1 MIKEVSMDFSLSEEQ
16 KMLRSTIRDLFKREF
31 PRQYIRELDKK
42 GEYPLD
48 IYHRLGEMGLLG
60 LPFPEKYG
68 GSGGDYMD
76 FIVLLEALCKESM
89 LAGSV
94 YLFNVGFGG
103 TTLLRWGTEE
113 QKNFYLPK
121 LIKGEMKFALCFT
134 EPNAGSDLASITTSA
149 VPVEGGYKVNGSKT
163 FSTGAHMA
171 DRVFI
176 LTRTDKSVSKHKG
189 LSLLIADTKAAGIE
203 IHPFEV
209 LGVRGCGENDV
220 YFSDLFIPADQ
231 VIGGKLN
238 QGWEILN
245 SILTIERLSLSA
257 QCVGNM
263 QAILDDALDYA
274 KQRVQFGQP
283 IGKFQAIQHMLAE
296 MYVDLEAAR
305 LLAYRVAWLL
315 NTGQP
320 YQAEASAAKVFAS
333 EAFVSLANKGMQ
345 VMGGAGYTMDQ
356 DMQRYLRDAR
366 MFPIGG
372 GTTQIQKNIIAKS
385 LGL

>member
-1 MIKEVSMDFSLSEEQ
+1 MDFSLTEEQ
-16 KMLRSTIRDLFKREF
+16 KMLRASIKDLFKKEF

-42 GEYPLD
+42 AEYPLE
-48 IYHRLGEMGLLG
+48 ILHRLAEMGLLG

-68 GSGGDYMD
+68 GGGGDYMD
-76 FIVLLEALCKESM
+76 FIVMLEALCKESM

-121 LIKGEMKFALCFT
+121 LIKGEMRFGLCFT
-134 EPNAGSDLASITTSA
+134 EPNAGSDLGSITTSA
-149 VPVEGGYKVNGSKT
+149 IPVEGGWKVNGSKT
-163 FSTGAHMA
+163 FSSGAQMA
-171 DRVFI
+171 HRVFI
-176 LTRTDKSVSKHKG
+176 LARTDPTLSKHKG
-189 LSLLIADTKAAGIE
+189 LSLLIADTKSPGIE
-203 IHPFEV
+203 MHPFEV

-231 VIGGKLN
+231 VIGGKPN
-238 QGWEILN
+238 HGWEQLN
-245 SILTIERLSLSA
+245 SVLTTERLSLSA

-263 QAILDDALDYA
+263 QAILDDALEYA
-274 KQRVQFGQP
+274 RQRIQFGQP

-296 MYVDLEAAR
+296 MYIDLEAAR
-305 LLAYRVAWLL
+305 LLTYRVAWLM

-320 YQAEASAAKVFAS
+320 YLAEASAAKVFCS
-333 EAFVSLANKGMQ
+333 ETFNSLANKGMQ
-345 VMGGAGYTMDQ
+345 ILGGAGYTMDQ

-372 GTTQIQKNIIAKS
+372 GTNQIQKNIIAHS

>member
-1 MIKEVSMDFSLSEEQ
+1 MEFGLTEEQ
-16 KMLRSTIRDLFKREF
+16 KMLRASIKDLFKKEF

-42 GEYPLD
+42 GEYPLE
-48 IYHRLGEMGLLG
+48 ILKRLGEMGLLG

-76 FIVLLEALCKESM
+76 FIVMLEALCNQSM

-113 QKNFYLPK
+113 QKDFHLPK
-121 LIKGEMKFALCFT
+121 LIRGEMRFGLCFT
-134 EPNAGSDLASITTSA
+134 EPNAGSDLGSVTTSA
-149 VPVEGGYKVNGSKT
+149 VPVEGGYRVNGSKT
-163 FSTGAHMA
+163 FSSGVQMAH
-171 DRVFI
+171 RVFI
-176 LTRTDKSVSKHKG
+176 LARTDKTLPKHKG
-189 LSLLIADTKAAGIE
+189 LSLLIADTKSPGIE
-203 IHPFEV
+203 MHPFEV

-231 VIGGKLN
+231 VIGGKPN
-238 QGWEILN
+238 HGWEQLN
-245 SILTIERLSLSA
+245 SVLTTERLSLSA

-296 MYVDLEAAR
+296 MYIDLEAAR
-305 LLAYRVAWLL
+305 LLTYRVAWLM

-320 YQAEASAAKVFAS
+320 YQAEASAAKVFCS
-333 EAFVSLANKGMQ
+333 EAFNSLANKGMQ
-345 VMGGAGYTMDQ
+345 IMGGAGYTMDQ

-372 GTTQIQKNIIAKS
+372 GTTQIQKGIIARS